1 MESVYTSKKFESR
14 NKNISQKYTLSNE
27 KYPIYLYLF
36 SRYAILVFVGETPI
50 YLLYNFPMTLQ
61 STQNTEL
68 LRKISV
74 AGLHIDDTREI
85 LRIFPVLTEEKQ
97 LQILETW
104 DSITANIKL
113 HREELEQEKEILLIK
128 ALENIESDLEAYGR
142 TLVQSGAKK
151 DLSGLKFQI

>member
-1 MESVYTSKKFESR
+1 M
-14 NKNISQKYTLSNE
+14 
-27 KYPIYLYLF
+27 
-36 SRYAILVFVGETPI
+36 TP
-50 YLLYNFPMTLQ
+50 
-61 STQNTEL
+61 QNTEL
-68 LRKISV
+68 LRRISIT
-74 AGLHIDDTREI
+74 GLHPDDAREI

-104 DSITANIKL
+104 DSVIASICR
-113 HREELEQEKEILLIK
+113 HRDEMEQEKEILLIK

>member
-1 MESVYTSKKFESR
+1 
-14 NKNISQKYTLSNE
+14 
-27 KYPIYLYLF
+27 
-36 SRYAILVFVGETPI
+36 
-50 YLLYNFPMTLQ
+50 MTG
-61 STQNTEL
+61 QNTEL

-74 AGLHIDDTREI
+74 SGLHADDAREI

-104 DSITANIKL
+104 ESIVANIKL
-113 HREELEQEKEILLIK
+113 HREELEKEKEILLIQ
-128 ALENIESDLEAYGR
+128 ALEDIESDLETYGR